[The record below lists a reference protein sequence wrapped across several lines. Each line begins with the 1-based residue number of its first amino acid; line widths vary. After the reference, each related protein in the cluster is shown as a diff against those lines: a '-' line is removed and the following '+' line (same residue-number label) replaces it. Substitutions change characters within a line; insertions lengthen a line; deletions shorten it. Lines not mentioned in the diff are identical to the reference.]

1 MQQSEHPL
9 LFGFPVSPHDI
20 CVTAFIVASILWALG
35 VVWFDCRY
43 RLIPWRLTLI
53 GSAMV
58 VAGESL
64 LFHEWTDVLCCS
76 AIWSGLYASI
86 ALMGACLGSRR
97 PGIGGADVVVGAA
110 CGAWLTH
117 GGALLVIVAIGGANI
132 ISTGCGFYAAYRH
145 GTPEVAH
152 IPAMMGGVVVA
163 TMTGMV

>member
-1 MQQSEHPL
+1 MQHSEYPL
-9 LFGFPVSPHDI
+9 LFALSFSPHHSVVI
-20 CVTAFIVASILWALG
+20 AFIGASIFWALWI
-35 VVWFDCRY
+35 VWLDCRY
-43 RLIPWRLTLI
+43 HLVPWRLTVI
-53 GSAMV
+53 GSGV
-58 VAGESL
+58 VIAGESL

>member
-9 LFGFPVSPHDI
+9 LLGPALSPHDI

-35 VVWFDCRY
+35 VVCPDCRY

-58 VAGESL
+58 VAGESW

-86 ALMGACLGSRR
+86 ALVGAFLGSRR
-97 PGIGGADVVVGAA
+97 TGIGGADILAGAA

-117 GGALLVIVAIGGANI
+117 GGVSLVLVAIGCANI
-132 ISTGCGFYAAYRH
+132 ISIVCSLYAVYRH
-145 GTPEVAH
+145 GLREIAH

-163 TMTGMV
+163 TMAGMM

>member
-20 CVTAFIVASILWALG
+20 CVTAFIVASILWGLG